1 MRRTAGP
8 DQDPI
13 DSAASTW
20 RSLVEAT
27 GLAWVSAPG
36 ALVARV
42 VLALVSGLVPLS
54 AAWLTKV
61 VLDRLASPGE
71 PLLGTVVLLAGTG
84 IVAVMAPQCVRF
96 VEADMRRSIA
106 LTVKQRLYAAVGRLD
121 GLRRFEDPV
130 FHDRLQLAGSAATT
144 GPSDLVTSALGVAQ
158 GVLGVAGFVVTL
170 GILNPWMPLIVAVAT
185 LPTLRAEMLLSRRRA
200 ATMWGLSHA
209 SRREFF
215 YTGILTSAHAAQEV
229 RLYGLGALF
238 GTRMVRE
245 LRTINEQQHRMD
257 RHELYVQA
265 ALGLCGALVA
275 GGGLIWAVEAAR
287 VGALTI
293 GDVSVFVAAVAGVQG
308 GLSLLVSH
316 LGEAHQAML
325 LFGHYRYVIE
335 AGPDLPSP
343 PTVRPAP
350 PLRRGIEL
358 RDVWFRYGDDLPWV
372 LRGVNLTIPAGQ
384 ATALVG
390 RNGAGK
396 STLVKLLCRFYDP
409 TRGSVTWDGDDI
421 RNLSI
426 ADLRRR
432 LGVVFQEFMTYDLS
446 ASENIGVGSVEAMD
460 DQPRIEA
467 VARRAG
473 CHETLAALPR
483 GYQTMLTRIYLDNA
497 DRDDPGTGVVLS
509 GGQWQRVALAR
520 GLLRDDC
527 DLLILDEPSAGLDAE
542 AEHQVHTQ
550 LREHRAGR
558 TSLLISHRLNT
569 VRDADS
575 IVVLRDGEVAESGDH
590 TTLMA
595 TGGVYAELFALQASG
610 YSDSDPDE
618 ADQDSGTPVR

>member
-1 MRRTAGP
+1 M
-8 DQDPI
+8 
-13 DSAASTW
+13 
-20 RSLVEAT
+20 
-27 GLAWVSAPG
+27 AWISAPG
-36 ALVARV
+36 ALIARV
-42 VLALVSGLVPLS
+42 GLALVSGLVPP
-54 AAWLTKV
+54 AVAWLTKV

-71 PLLGTVVLLAGTG
+71 PLLGIVVLLAGTG

-130 FHDRLQLAGSAATT
+130 FHDRLQLAGSSATT

-158 GVLGVAGFVVTL
+158 GVLGVAGFVVAL
-170 GILNPWMPLIVAVAT
+170 SFLNPWMSIIVAVAAV
-185 LPTLRAEMLLSRRRA
+185 PTLRAELLLSRRRA
-200 ATMWGLSHA
+200 ATLWGLSQA
-209 SRREFF
+209 ARREFF
-215 YTGILTSAHAAQEV
+215 YTDILTNTQAAQEV

-238 GTRMVRE
+238 GTRMMRE
-245 LRTINEQQHRMD
+245 LRTINEQQRRMD
-257 RHELYVQA
+257 RHELSVQA
-265 ALGLCGALVA
+265 ALGLCGALIA
-275 GGGLIWAVEAAR
+275 GGGLIWAVEQAR

-308 GLSLLVSH
+308 GLSLLISYF
-316 LGEAHQAML
+316 GEAHQAML
-325 LFGHYRYVIE
+325 LFGHYQYVVG

-343 PTVRPAP
+343 PAVHPAP

-372 LRGVNLTIPAGQ
+372 LRGVNLTTPAGR

-409 TRGSVTWDGDDI
+409 TRGSITWDGEDI
-421 RNLSI
+421 RQLSV

-446 ASENIGVGSVEAMD
+446 VSENIGVGRVEAID

-467 VARRAG
+467 AARRAG

-483 GYQTMLTRIYLDNA
+483 GYQTMLTRSYLDNA
-497 DRDDPGTGVVLS
+497 DRDDPSTGVVLS

-520 GLLRDDC
+520 GMLRDDS

-542 AEHQVHTQ
+542 AEHQVHRQ
-550 LREHRAGR
+550 LREHRTGR

-575 IVVLRDGEVAESGDH
+575 IVVLRDGEIVESGDH
-590 TTLMA
+590 GTLMA
-595 TGGVYAELFALQASG
+595 AGGVYAGLFGLQASG
-610 YSDSDPDE
+610 YSDE
-618 ADQDSGTPVR
+618 ADTVR